1 MPKILASSLPSAAP
15 RAGAAD
21 LSSQLLSTS
30 NKTSRKDRAGG
41 AFDDL
46 LTGWSTQPGQGR
58 VAVII
63 SDLLLDAYQIGV
75 RQLVGAGF
83 QVTILHILSPE
94 ELRPA
99 DLGDLDLI
107 DSESAERRE
116 IHLNKESLAA
126 YRQGLDAWLAET
138 ETWCRRQGAGYVRLE
153 SDWEIERVL
162 LETLRRQGVTV

>member
-1 MPKILASSLPSAAP
+1 MLQSLQPGQAA
-15 RAGAAD
+15 
-21 LSSQLLSTS
+21 T
-30 NKTSRKDRAGG
+30 
-41 AFDDL
+41 FDDL

-75 RQLVGAGF
+75 RQLVAAGF
-83 QVTILHILSPE
+83 QVTILHLLSPE

-99 DLGDLDLI
+99 EVGDLDLI

-116 IHLNKESLAA
+116 IHLNAESLAA

-138 ETWCRRQGAGYVRLE
+138 EGWCRRQGAGYVRLE

-162 LETLRRQGVTV
+162 LETLRRRGVTV